1 MIQAE
6 NHDSALDATSYITL
20 RKTVEMYRCVRACVR
35 VNRLFLVST
44 HLPKPTFQQEL
55 EEGNYTQTHS
65 HTHTHTY
72 IHTHPL
78 THTHSPTHT
87 LHVLLH
93 AKQNPVLTP
102 DLARGLFWLFIKV
115 VWFNERDQ
123 KTRSYA
129 IGSYTYSACP
139 GPALWGELPTK
150 PTHSQLLL

>member
-20 RKTVEMYRCVRACVR
+20 RKTVEMYRCVRAFVR

-65 HTHTHTY
+65 HTHTH

-102 DLARGLFWLFIKV
+102 DLARGLF
-115 VWFNERDQ
+115 
-123 KTRSYA
+123 
-129 IGSYTYSACP
+129 
-139 GPALWGELPTK
+139 
-150 PTHSQLLL
+150 